1 MSATNQLWK
10 NAELVPSS
18 EQLLE
23 RMLDWSNIKK
33 AARQVTRNKGSAGID
48 GMETSELPHWLQ
60 SNFASFKKSIETN
73 TYRPSP
79 VRMCEIEKIGGG
91 LRELGIPTVIDRM
104 LQQALYQILN
114 PYFDPFFSENSYGF
128 RKGRN
133 PQQAVIAARDFQREG
148 KRYVVDI
155 DLSKFFDRVN
165 HDLLIALIKRK
176 IKDRR
181 IWRLVDLYLKSGVM
195 VGGITSLRLKGT
207 PQGSPLSPLLSN
219 IMLDKL
225 DKELEK
231 RGHSF
236 CRYADDFRI
245 YVHSQKAGERVY
257 ESITSFIEKKLKLKI
272 NNDKSKVDRS
282 YRRNFL
288 GYGFTSE
295 KRTRL
300 RVPKERLTRLRKKV
314 KQECKHG
321 RGKNVKRFIAETLNP
336 MLRGWSNY
344 YKSVETISF
353 AKVLDKWIR
362 RRLRVIIWRQ
372 WKRPWT
378 RYKNIRKAGFS
389 HVEALMSAYNNRGCW
404 WNSGH
409 NYVVLTLNNKLFASL
424 GLVSVESVIVSR

>member
-1 MSATNQLWK
+1 MSATNHLWK
-10 NAELVPSS
+10 NTDLVPSS
-18 EQLLE
+18 EHLLE
-23 RMLDWSNIKK
+23 QMLGWANIEK
-33 AARQVTRNKGSAGID
+33 AARRVIRNKGSGGID
-48 GMETSELPHWLQ
+48 GMGVSELPHWLE
-60 SNFASFKKSIETN
+60 SNFASLKKSIETN
-73 TYRPSP
+73 TYRPNA
-79 VRMCEIEKIGGG
+79 VRVCEIEKIGGG
-91 LRELGIPTVIDRM
+91 VRQLGIPTVIDRM
-104 LQQALYQILN
+104 LQQALHQILN
-114 PYFDPFFSENSYGF
+114 PYFDPFFSEHSYGF

-165 HDLLIALIKRK
+165 HDLLMAQIKRK

-195 VGGITSLRLKGT
+195 VGGISSFRQEGT

-236 CRYADDFRI
+236 CRYADDFSI
-245 YVHSQKAGERVY
+245 YVSSQKAGERVY
-257 ESITSFIEKKLKLKI
+257 ESISSFIEKQLKLKI
-272 NNDKSKVDRS
+272 NKDKSKVDKG

-288 GYGFTSE
+288 GFGFTSE

-300 RVPKERLTRLRKKV
+300 RVPKECLARLRKKV
-314 KQECKHG
+314 KRECKHG
-321 RGKNVKRFIAETLNP
+321 RGKNVKHFIAEIFNP
-336 MLRGWSNY
+336 MLRGWANY
-344 YKSVETISF
+344 YKIAETITF

-372 WKRPWT
+372 WKRPRT

-409 NYVVLTLNNKLFASL
+409 NYVVLTLNNKLFAL
-424 GLVSVESVIVSR
+424 MGLVSIESVIVTR

>member
-1 MSATNQLWK
+1 M
-10 NAELVPSS
+10 
-18 EQLLE
+18 
-23 RMLDWSNIKK
+23 
-33 AARQVTRNKGSAGID
+33 
-48 GMETSELPHWLQ
+48 
-60 SNFASFKKSIETN
+60 
-73 TYRPSP
+73 
-79 VRMCEIEKIGGG
+79 
-91 LRELGIPTVIDRM
+91 
-104 LQQALYQILN
+104 
-114 PYFDPFFSENSYGF
+114 
-128 RKGRN
+128 
-133 PQQAVIAARDFQREG
+133 
-148 KRYVVDI
+148 
-155 DLSKFFDRVN
+155 
-165 HDLLIALIKRK
+165 IKRK

-195 VGGITSLRLKGT
+195 VGGITSFRLKGT

-300 RVPKERLTRLRKKV
+300 RVPKERLARLSKKV

-409 NYVVLTLNNKLFASL
+409 NYVVLTLNNKLFAYM

>member
-10 NAELVPSS
+10 NEEFVPSS

-23 RMLDWSNIKK
+23 RMLEWTNITR
-33 AARQVTRNKGSAGID
+33 AARQVIRNKGSAGID
-48 GMETSELPHWLQ
+48 GMEITELSHWLQ
-60 SNFASFKKSIETN
+60 SNFASLKKTIETG

-79 VRMCEIEKIGGG
+79 VRVCKIEKIGGG
-91 LRELGIPTVIDRM
+91 QRQLGIPTVIDRM
-104 LQQALYQILN
+104 LQQALHQILN
-114 PYFDPFFSENSYGF
+114 PYFDPTFSENSYGF

-133 PQQAVIAARDFQREG
+133 AQQAVIAARDFQREG

-165 HDLLIALIKRK
+165 HDLLIALIKHK

-181 IWRLVDLYLKSGVM
+181 IWRLIDLYLKSGIM
-195 VGGITSLRLKGT
+195 EGGITSFRLKGT

-236 CRYADDFRI
+236 CRYADDFSI
-245 YVHSQKAGERVY
+245 YVKSQKAGERVY
-257 ESITSFIEKKLKLKI
+257 ESISTFIEKRLKLKI
-272 NNDKSKVDRS
+272 NKDKSKVDRS

-295 KRTRL
+295 KNTRL
-300 RVPKERLTRLRKKV
+300 RVPKERLARLRKKV

-336 MLRGWSNY
+336 MLRGWANY
-344 YKSVETISF
+344 YKPVETITF
-353 AKVLDKWIR
+353 ARVLDKWIR

-372 WKRPWT
+372 WERPWT
-378 RYKNIRKAGFS
+378 RYKKIRKAGFT
-389 HVEALMSAYNNRGCW
+389 HVEALMVTYNNRSCW
-404 WNSGH
+404 WSSSH
-409 NYVVLTLNNKLFASL
+409 DYVVLTLNNKLFASM
-424 GLVSVESVIVSR
+424 GLVSVEAVIVP

>member
-18 EQLLE
+18 EHLLE
-23 RMLDWSNIKK
+23 QMLDRANIQK
-33 AARQVTRNKGSAGID
+33 AAGQVIRNKGSAGTD
-48 GMETSELPHWLQ
+48 GMGVSELPHWLQ
-60 SNFASFKKSIETN
+60 SNYASLKTSIETD

-79 VRMCEIEKIGGG
+79 VRVCEIEKIGGG
-91 LRELGIPTVIDRM
+91 LRQLGIPTVIDRM
-104 LQQALYQILN
+104 LQQALHQILN

-133 PQQAVIAARDFQREG
+133 TQQAVLAARDFQREG

-155 DLSKFFDRVN
+155 DLSKFFDRMN
-165 HDLLIALIKRK
+165 HDLLIALIKGR

-181 IWRLVDLYLKSGVM
+181 IWRLIDLYLKSDVM
-195 VGGITSLRLKGT
+195 VGGITSLRLEGT

-219 IMLDKL
+219 IMLDEL

-236 CRYADDFRI
+236 CRYADDFSI
-245 YVHSQKAGERVY
+245 YVSSQKAGERVY
-257 ESITSFIEKKLKLKI
+257 ESITSFIEKKLKLRI
-272 NNDKSKVDRS
+272 NKDKSKVDKS

-288 GYGFTSE
+288 GFGFTSE
-295 KRTRL
+295 KHTRL
-300 RVPKERLTRLRKKV
+300 RVPKECLSRLRKKV
-314 KQECKHG
+314 KRECKHG
-321 RGKNVKRFIAETLNP
+321 RGKNIKLFIAETINP
-336 MLRGWSNY
+336 MLRGWANY
-344 YKSVETISF
+344 YKTAETITF
-353 AKVLDKWIR
+353 AKVLDIWIR
-362 RRLRVIIWRQ
+362 RRLRVIFWRQ
-372 WKRPWT
+372 WKRPRT

-389 HVEALMSAYNNRGCW
+389 HVEAKMSAYNNRGCW

-409 NYVVLTLNNKLFASL
+409 KFVVLTLNNMLFAQM